1 MIKKTFAIVLSG
13 MLVWGG
19 LVSTAAAA
27 IIDTNDM
34 ISMETRQSRVDH
46 LQAELARD
54 DVQQAMTR
62 LGVDPIEA
70 QQRVDSLSDEELVML
85 EQQIDSLPAG
95 GDFFALVGVVFVVLI
110 ILELVG
116 VTNIFT
122 KA

>member
-1 MIKKTFAIVLSG
+1 MFKKILACVLSG
-13 MLVWGG
+13 LLVWGG

-34 ISMETRQSRVDH
+34 ILMETRQSRVDH
-46 LQAELARD
+46 LQAELARE
-54 DVQQAMTR
+54 DVQQAMTK
-62 LGVDPIEA
+62 LGVDPVQA

-85 EQQIDSLPAG
+85 EQQLDTLPAG
-95 GDFFALVGVVFVVLI
+95 GSFFAVVGVVFVILL

>member
-54 DVQQAMTR
+54 DVQQAMTK

>member
-1 MIKKTFAIVLSG
+1 MFKKTFAIVLSG